1 VCAFCEQQGLLYALG
16 FATNE
21 VLKERTAGWLADL
34 EEYYHWYGR
43 YEPHVQRFE
52 VLDDYQAGS
61 WPWPRRIVVK
71 LEINRLGTNRRFLV
85 TNLSGHPQGIY
96 KGFYVQRGNVPEKP
110 LRELKEG
117 LEMDRLSCHG
127 FRANSFRLLEHV
139 LAYAIVVLYREA
151 IAPAVP
157 EMAKAE
163 VSTWR
168 SRLWKVGAVVVTSVR
183 RIWFHLSATW
193 PGRDLWVRVHQAAM
207 AYVAGLGRPGLAVVG
222 EGRSG
227 PAGAVPPM

>member
-1 VCAFCEQQGLLYALG
+1 
-16 FATNE
+16 
-21 VLKERTAGWLADL
+21 
-34 EEYYHWYGR
+34 
-43 YEPHVQRFE
+43 VQRFE
-52 VLDDYQAGS
+52 VLEDYQAGS

-207 AYVAGLGRPGLAVVG
+207 AYVAGLGRPGVAVAG
-222 EGRSG
+222 LGRSG